1 MSDSGTDTRAT
12 ETPTPMLS
20 SLAEDIEGYIRATP
34 KAAEAIAVDYWHL
47 VNWQQEATRLQA
59 ELVAL
64 RAVVAAAEAYHAAC
78 VATEEAYDGGAP
90 GWGDRVSDAFVPRN
104 EASDALR
111 TAIAARQH
119 AAPAPT
125 REERP

>member
-64 RAVVAAAEAYHAAC
+64 RAVVAAAEEVIAA
-78 VATEEAYDGGAP
+78 A
-90 GWGDRVSDAFVPRN
+90 RPRRWRSR
-104 EASDALR
+104 EGCSCADCALAAALI
-111 TAIAARQH
+111 TLVAARQH
-119 AAPAPT
+119 AAPAQT
-125 REERP
+125 REDRP